1 MSKKAAKKPAGKNS
15 SSADRNVKRVAKL
28 DTATI
33 SDALDKLRIPG
44 QCLGIKPRDHDFRLA
59 GRAYTILYGPLD
71 AEKPGTV
78 GDFIDKLGKGD
89 VVVIDNGGREDAT
102 VWGDILTFLAH
113 KKKLAGTVIDGACRD
128 VHLCLSLG
136 YPIYSRSYSMRTGK
150 DRVQVDAEQ
159 VPVNIGDARVQP
171 GDLIRGDAD
180 GVVCIPKSREDEVLA
195 VAEQIDAAEAKIRAL
210 LEQGK
215 TITEARALMKYHS
228 LQTPGK

>member
-1 MSKKAAKKPAGKNS
+1 MTGI
-15 SSADRNVKRVAKL
+15 DRNVERVAKL
-28 DTATI
+28 DTATL

-44 QCLGIKPRDHDFRLA
+44 QCLGIKPRDPNFRLA

-78 GDFIDKLGKGD
+78 GDFIDKLGPGT
-89 VVVIDNGGREDAT
+89 VAVIDNGGREDAT
-102 VWGDILTFLAH
+102 VWGDILTFLAN
-113 KKKLAGTVIDGACRD
+113 KKGLAGTVIDGACRD

-171 GDLIRGDAD
+171 GDLMRGDAD
-180 GVVCIPKSREDEVLA
+180 GVVCIPKSREDEVLD
-195 VAEQIDAAEAKIRAL
+195 VAEQIDAAEAKIRGM
-210 LEQGK
+210 LEEGK
-215 TITEARALMKYHS
+215 TIGEARAQMKYHS
-228 LQTPGK
+228 LQTPDKK

>member
-1 MSKKAAKKPAGKNS
+1 MSATGTDKNV
-15 SSADRNVKRVAKL
+15 ARAAKL

-33 SDALDKLRIPG
+33 SDALDKLRISG
-44 QCLGIKPRDHDFRLA
+44 QCLGIKPRDQNFRLA

-78 GDFIDKLGKGD
+78 GDFIDKLGPGT
-89 VVVIDNGGREDAT
+89 VAVIDNGGREDAT

-113 KKKLAGTVIDGACRD
+113 KKGLAGTVIDGACRD

-159 VPVNIGDARVQP
+159 VPVNIGDARVNP
-171 GDLIRGDAD
+171 GDILRGDAD

-195 VAEQIDAAEAKIRAL
+195 VAEQIDAAEQKIREM

-215 TITEARALMKYHS
+215 TITEARAAMKYHS
-228 LQTPGK
+228 LQTPDKK

>member
-1 MSKKAAKKPAGKNS
+1 MSDKNVER
-15 SSADRNVKRVAKL
+15 AAKL

-33 SDALDKLRIPG
+33 SDAMDKLRISS
-44 QCLGIKPRDHDFRLA
+44 QCLGIKPRDQQFRLA

-78 GDFIDKLGKGD
+78 GDFIDKLGPGD
-89 VVVIDNGGREDAT
+89 VVAIDNGGHEDAT

-113 KKKLAGTVIDGACRD
+113 KKGLAGTVIDGACRD

-159 VPVNIGDARVQP
+159 VPVNIGDARVNP
-171 GDLIRGDAD
+171 GDILRGDAD
-180 GVVCIPKSREDEVLA
+180 GVVCIPKSREEEVLA
-195 VAEQIDAAEAKIRAL
+195 TAEQIDAAEMKIRAM
-210 LEQGK
+210 LEEGK

-228 LQTPGK
+228 LQTPTK